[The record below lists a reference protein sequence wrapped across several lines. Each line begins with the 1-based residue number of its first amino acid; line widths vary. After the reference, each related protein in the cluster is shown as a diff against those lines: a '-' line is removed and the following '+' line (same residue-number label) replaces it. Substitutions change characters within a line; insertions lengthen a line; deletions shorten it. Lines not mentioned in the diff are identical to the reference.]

1 MLETFNISLQISMD
15 VKVKVIVD
23 SCGDIPDD
31 ILKRYDIGMVPLNIE
46 LGELLR
52 DRVDISPQ
60 EYYAKIYEY
69 NLPNTSSPNL
79 AQWKEQFDFSL
90 NNGYDKVIVV
100 ALSSKLSNTY
110 QQACVAAKKFY
121 PDDVKIINSL
131 NASAGEGLLAIRLSE
146 LIQEGKEIDECITI
160 IEDLRPKVIQIGY
173 MDSLKMLVKSGR
185 ISKASEFFATLGR
198 MKPMIITEEGENKPL
213 GKVISLKNARKK
225 AVEEIIN
232 RTDKNQSYSLF
243 ITHAEGIKEAEEVR
257 AAIEGSIKISKSFIG
272 YMGPVVGSRVGL
284 NAQLIAVIPD

>member
-1 MLETFNISLQISMD
+1 M
-15 VKVKVIVD
+15 KVKVIVD

-79 AQWKEQFDFSL
+79 AQWKEQFDIFL
-90 NNGYDKVIVV
+90 NDGYDKIIVV
-100 ALSSKLSNTY
+100 ALSNKLSNTY

-121 PDDVKIINSL
+121 PDDVKIIDSL

-146 LIQEGKEIDECITI
+146 LLQEGKEIDECITI

-284 NAQLIAVIPD
+284 NVQLIAVIPD

>member
-1 MLETFNISLQISMD
+1 M
-15 VKVKVIVD
+15 KVKVIVD
-23 SCGDIPDD
+23 SCGDISDD
-31 ILKRYDIGMVPLNIE
+31 ILKKYDIGMVPLNIE
-46 LGELLR
+46 LGEILR

-69 NLPNTSSPNL
+69 NLPNTSAPNL
-79 AQWKEQFDFSL
+79 AQWKEHFEEHL
-90 NNGYDKVIVV
+90 NNGYDKIIVST
-100 ALSSKLSNTY
+100 LSSKLSNTY
-110 QQACVAAKKFY
+110 QQACVAAKKFH
-121 PDDVKIINSL
+121 PNEVKIIDSL

-146 LIQEGKEIDECITI
+146 LLQEGREVDESIKI
-160 IEDLRPKVIQIGY
+160 IENLRSKVVQIGY

-185 ISKASEFFATLGR
+185 ISKASEFFASLGR

-225 AVEEIIN
+225 AVEEIIE

-243 ITHAEGIKEAEEVR
+243 ITHAEGIEEAEKLRTEIKKSV
-257 AAIEGSIKISKSFIG
+257 KISKSFIG

>member
-1 MLETFNISLQISMD
+1 MLETFNISLQNSID

-23 SCGDIPDD
+23 SCSDLPDD
-31 ILKRYDIGMVPLNIE
+31 ILKRYDISMVPLNIE
-46 LGELLR
+46 LGEILR

-79 AQWKEQFDFSL
+79 AQWKENFDISL
-90 NNGYDKVIVV
+90 NNGYDKVIVIT
-100 ALSSKLSNTY
+100 LSSKLSNTY
-110 QQACVAAKKFY
+110 QQACVAAKKFH
-121 PDDVKIINSL
+121 PNDVIIIDSL
-131 NASAGEGLLAIRLSE
+131 NASAGEGLLAIKLSE
-146 LIQEGKEIDECITI
+146 LLREGKEVDECLTI
-160 IEDLRPKVIQIGY
+160 IENLRQKVVQIGY

-185 ISKASEFFATLGR
+185 ISKASEFFASLGR

-213 GKVISLKNARKK
+213 GKVISLRNARKK
-225 AVEEIIN
+225 AVEEIID

-257 AAIEGSIKISKSFIG
+257 AEIESSIKISKSFIG

>member
-1 MLETFNISLQISMD
+1 M
-15 VKVKVIVD
+15 KVKVIVD
-23 SCGDIPDD
+23 SCSDIPDD
-31 ILKRYDIGMVPLNIE
+31 ILKRYDIGMIPLNIE
-46 LGELLR
+46 LGEILR
-52 DRVDISPQ
+52 DRVDITPQ

-79 AQWKEQFDFSL
+79 AQWKEHFDISF
-90 NNGYDKVIVV
+90 NNNYDKVIVI
-100 ALSSKLSNTY
+100 ALSSKFSNTY
-110 QQACVAAKKFY
+110 QQACVAARKFY
-121 PDDVKIINSL
+121 PDDVKIIDSL

-146 LIQEGKEIDECITI
+146 LLQEGKEIDECITI
-160 IEDLRPKVIQIGY
+160 IENLRSKVIQIGY

-213 GKVISLKNARKK
+213 GKVISLKNARKR

-257 AAIEGSIKISKSFIG
+257 AEIEGLIKISKTFIG
-272 YMGPVVGSRVGL
+272 YMGPVVGSRIGL
-284 NAQLIAVIPD
+284 NGQLIAVIPD